1 MQYFYLILLVTQQSS
16 IEYVLI
22 DSDDDGDEGAN
33 LEKTNTEIKT
43 EQSDMEGI
51 QCNL

>member
-1 MQYFYLILLVTQQSS
+1 MQFFYLILLVTQHSS

-22 DSDDDGDEGAN
+22 DSDDDADEGAN

-43 EQSDMEGI
+43 EQPDVEGI
-51 QCNL
+51 Q